1 MKYNH
6 YLVNILPD
14 KRWKCVCCEKTFN
27 KSYNKYEHQQT
38 PKHILEYTIHIRN
51 KIARI
56 KKEIE
61 AERNE

>member
-14 KRWKCVCCEKTFN
+14 KRWKCVCCEKSFSNSTK
-27 KSYNKYEHQQT
+27 KSKHQNTETHEMKLFQYR
-38 PKHILEYTIHIRN
+38 KDKL
-51 KIARI
+51 KQ
-56 KKEIE
+56 IE